1 MYHFLHNR
9 LSRSGGLGNDHE
21 TCFMEHTVLLRVVH
35 ESTWDGKHG
44 NRMSGRYVSELG
56 SYLGGC
62 SFIVDV

>member
-1 MYHFLHNR
+1 
-9 LSRSGGLGNDHE
+9 
-21 TCFMEHTVLLRVVH
+21 MEHTVLLRVVH